1 MRCLAAMLFMFVV
14 VVVVLV
20 NERTPDASA
29 SWADCERLSQ
39 LWLSLSPVLAGYWDS
54 AGGSDV
60 VPVQD
65 NEAVELVWCCEVQE
79 AAGRGGGGGCLV
91 FLS

>member
-14 VVVVLV
+14 AVVAVV

-29 SWADCERLSQ
+29 SWADCERRCQ
-39 LWLSLSPVLAGYWDS
+39 LWLSGSPVLAGYWDS

-60 VPVQD
+60 VPIQD
-65 NEAVELVWCCEVQE
+65 SEAVGEQGAVWSRKPPV
-79 AAGRGGGGGCLV
+79 
-91 FLS
+91 